1 MSQTLKKRP
10 NAIRVLRRSPVSP
23 PTPSPLRVVRPSLLD
38 LRFVG
43 DAWLLAGDD
52 GSLTLSLG
60 DYPLAAIT
68 GLALD
73 LPSLNNLLDRARHR
87 RPRWRSITRTNL
99 PA

>member
-1 MSQTLKKRP
+1 MSQALQKRP
-10 NAIRVLRRSPVSP
+10 TAIRVLCRSAVSP
-23 PTPSPLRVVRPSLLD
+23 APSPLRVVRPSLLD

-52 GSLTLSLG
+52 DSLTLSLG

-73 LPSLNNLLDRARHR
+73 LPCLNNLLDRARHR
-87 RPRWRSITRTNL
+87 RPRWRSVTRTNL

>member
-1 MSQTLKKRP
+1 MSEALQKRP
-10 NAIRVLRRSPVSP
+10 TPVRVVRRSSGTRPAS
-23 PTPSPLRVVRPSLLD
+23 SALRVVRPSLLD

-43 DAWLLAGDD
+43 DAWLLAEDD
-52 GSLTLSLG
+52 ESLTLSLG

-68 GLALD
+68 GLPLD

-87 RPRWRSITRTNL
+87 RPRWRTIIRTNL

>member
-1 MSQTLKKRP
+1 
-10 NAIRVLRRSPVSP
+10 
-23 PTPSPLRVVRPSLLD
+23 VRPSLLD

-52 GSLTLSLG
+52 DESLTLSLG

-68 GLALD
+68 GLPLD
-73 LPSLNNLLDRARHR
+73 LPSLNSLLDRARHR
-87 RPRWRSITRTNL
+87 RPRWRSVTRTNL